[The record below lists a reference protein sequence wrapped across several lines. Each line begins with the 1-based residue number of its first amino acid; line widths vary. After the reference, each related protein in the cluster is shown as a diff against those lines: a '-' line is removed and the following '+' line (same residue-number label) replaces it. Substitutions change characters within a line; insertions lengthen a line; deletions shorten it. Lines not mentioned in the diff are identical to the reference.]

1 MRIKPEDSVER
12 FRVSIDE
19 KLTFEKHINKLFRS
33 ASCQINTVFWLKN
46 FFKKIWDL
54 EFPS

>member
-33 ASCQINTVFWLKN
+33 ASCQINTVF
-46 FFKKIWDL
+46 
-54 EFPS
+54 